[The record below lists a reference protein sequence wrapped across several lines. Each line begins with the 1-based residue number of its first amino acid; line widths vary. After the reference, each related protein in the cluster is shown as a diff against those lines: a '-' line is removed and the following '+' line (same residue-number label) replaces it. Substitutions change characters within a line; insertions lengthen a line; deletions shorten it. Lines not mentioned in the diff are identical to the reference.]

1 MAPDCCFTVNTPKSL
16 RLCSSPSE
24 EVSKL
29 RLDRIRGVERHDRRD
44 AELFNDFESEDQ
56 CRVGLCLGG
65 RGRDEGRGTTGRSDC

>member
-65 RGRDEGRGTTGRSDC
+65 EGQG